1 MLQFFNVRPFVI
13 DFVQPGCTLSSAG
26 SRHHLARTQI
36 PKAIPVVHPGC
47 TNLRLR
53 RPLAAFRA
61 REPQRV
67 LSPVCDC
74 WGFAIGNH
82 IRVLFATCQ
91 APSIY
96 PGDYGT
102 RRATHACQA
111 ARRGMR
117 CCKVSR
123 NAVRSR
129 LRPARCKLTSLVHRP
144 RVVFGSRCYYYR
156 SGNNPIPS
164 TPFKGGI
171 NQQAHPRVF
180 HTRRKSDRRSGVSY
194 RAAESQ

>member
-1 MLQFFNVRPFVI
+1 M
-13 DFVQPGCTLSSAG
+13 QPGCTIEVPPV
-26 SRHHLARTQI
+26 LACAQI
-36 PKAIPVVHPGC
+36 PRAIRVVHPGC
-47 TNLRLR
+47 TTLRLR
-53 RPLAAFRA
+53 RPHGDLSKAFA
-61 REPQRV
+61 CQRV
-67 LSPVCDC
+67 PTSPVTSLRLLGLCHRQPYSR
-74 WGFAIGNH
+74 FVRYRSSSFI
-82 IRVLFATCQ
+82 IRR
-91 APSIY
+91 
-96 PGDYGT
+96 DYGT

-111 ARRGMR
+111 DRRGMR